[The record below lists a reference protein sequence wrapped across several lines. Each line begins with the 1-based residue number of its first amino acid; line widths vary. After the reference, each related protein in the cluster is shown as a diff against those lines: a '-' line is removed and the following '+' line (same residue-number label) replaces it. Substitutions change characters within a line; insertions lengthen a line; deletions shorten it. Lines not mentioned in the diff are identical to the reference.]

1 MTDRYDALQERLM
14 SLYEESSNTIEAQIM
29 LWETIR
35 KEQVL
40 LYYGRKEGYKNFGLQ
55 PIPNLAVSEYRA
67 KEAIQQVLLLK
78 SLQKSAF
85 GREEWTLTDTSAE
98 LTHTAP
104 RNTFKKGPFTVNVYF
119 DHNANNMF
127 PYTQWNWLYVQDDN
141 DMWYKTPGL
150 VDINGLYFEDN
161 SGEKNYFLLF
171 ATEAETY
178 GTSGGWTVK
187 YKNETISTSTPVTSS
202 QQRSFSDSFE
212 GSSKGSV
219 SSSGD
224 AVPLPKTTRRKETEE
239 GRPHSTT
246 PTTFTVRRRRR
257 RIQQRERAT
266 TTVSLRS
273 ERRRAQESQLGVP
286 AGEVGR
292 GHHLVPR
299 TGLKRLERLE
309 AEAGDPPVILVKGSA
324 NSLKCWRNRSYKAN
338 VPCVKMST
346 VFRWA
351 ECTENNIGAN
361 NRMLIA
367 FKNRAQR
374 KVFLKTVRFP
384 KGVSYC
390 FGHLDSL

>member
-1 MTDRYDALQERLM
+1 M
-14 SLYEESSNTIEAQIM
+14 SLYEEGPITIEGQIR

-35 KEQVL
+35 REQVL
-40 LYYGRKEGYKNFGLQ
+40 LYYGRKEGLRNFGLQ
-55 PIPNLAVSEYRA
+55 PIPALAVSEYKA
-67 KEAIQQVLLLK
+67 KEAILQVLLLK
-78 SLQKSAF
+78 SLQKSEY
-85 GREEWTLTDTSAE
+85 GREEWRLTDTSAE
-98 LTHTAP
+98 LTHTPP
-104 RNTFKKGPFTVNVYF
+104 RNTFKKGPFIVNVYF
-119 DHNANNMF
+119 DHNPDNAF
-127 PYTQWNWLYVQDDN
+127 PYTQWEWLYVQNEN
-141 DMWYKTPGL
+141 DEWYKTRGL

-161 SGEKNYFLLF
+161 HGDKSYFTLF
-171 ATEAETY
+171 ATDAQTY

-187 YKNETISTSTPVTSS
+187 YKNETISTSAPVSSS

-212 GSSKGSV
+212 GSSKGFV

-224 AVPLPKTTRRKETEE
+224 AVPLPKTARRKETEE

-257 RIQQRERAT
+257 RTQQRERGT

-273 ERRRAQESQLGVP
+273 ERRRTQESQLGVP

-374 KVFLKTVRFP
+374 EVFLKTVRFP